1 MSVGTDDED
10 VQLSKEE
17 FKNLSDDLLGETDK
31 VKDQKMMN
39 RFIADSHK
47 NLNNMNLSTENGNIF
62 TLVSFTKII

>member
-1 MSVGTDDED
+1 MSVGTEEEE
-10 VQLSKEE
+10 VPLSKEE
-17 FKNLSDDLLGETDK
+17 MKNLTNDLLGDGEK
-31 VKDQKMMN
+31 VQDQKMMN